1 MRQIRG
7 HHLFCMALFSG
18 HGYDQAF
25 TENMAGLI
33 AALRAGERFRL
44 TEGQDQVCG
53 ACPNRQQDGGCALG
67 TENVLQRD
75 RAALRVLNLT
85 AGQELGWEQARER
98 LAAVT
103 EEDFGAVCGKCRWAG
118 EGLCSFALLAER
130 VSS

>member
-18 HGYDQAF
+18 HGYDPAF

-53 ACPNRQQDGGCALG
+53 ACLHRQENGGCALG

-85 AGQELGWEQARER
+85 AGRELGWEQARER

-103 EEDFGAVCGKCRWAG
+103 EEDFEAVCGKCRWAG
-118 EGLCSFALLAER
+118 EGLCSFALLAEWVR
-130 VSS
+130 L